1 MSRTIG
7 LQFPEKP
14 KGKPEEVKTPEKP
27 KGKPENKE

>member
-14 KGKPEEVKTPEKP
+14 KGKPAEATTEKP